1 LNSKLTKYNS
11 VIQVI
16 HGWYGEFED
25 IILYEPHLIG
35 LLGRSISI
43 NLFHS
48 LQMIKIRHSIDA
60 LETLWFRG
68 TLCLL
73 HYGRFL
79 EKHKREYWTLVN
91 YKPLLI
97 QYVEE
102 AEKRVSELKTAE
114 EQNNFFE
121 SSYENFISSLRRESN
136 IYSLDELLP
145 CK

>member
-1 LNSKLTKYNS
+1 
-11 VIQVI
+11 
-16 HGWYGEFED
+16 
-25 IILYEPHLIG
+25 
-35 LLGRSISI
+35 
-43 NLFHS
+43 
-48 LQMIKIRHSIDA
+48 
-60 LETLWFRG
+60 
-68 TLCLL
+68 
-73 HYGRFL
+73 
-79 EKHKREYWTLVN
+79 LVN